1 MSIELREN
9 AAARLLQQMKPGFI
23 KTRQVRMLVAPFQQ
37 DARAIQQIL
46 TLLAKAKRGD
56 LAFVVLEIL
65 GQEPQQMLDV
75 LNFNVGIS
83 TCAQCHLWQKACVL
97 FEEPRFNYCHRSS
110 FSHCFECREGVGC
123 DLFFLFR
130 IRFSLNRFTCEGFS
144 LPWLC

>member
-1 MSIELREN
+1 MSLGREN
-9 AAARLLQQMKPGFI
+9 AAARLLQMKPGFI
-23 KTRQVRMLVAPFQQ
+23 KTTQVRMLVAPFQQ

-56 LAFVVLEIL
+56 LAFVVLETL

-97 FEEPRFNYCHRSS
+97 FEEARIIIAIAAVFIIVLS
-110 FSHCFECREGVGC
+110 VVKV
-123 DLFFLFR
+123 LVVTFFLQTPF
-130 IRFSLNRFTCEGFS
+130 FPKQVYL
-144 LPWLC
+144 

>member
-1 MSIELREN
+1 MSLGREN
-9 AAARLLQQMKPGFI
+9 AAARLLQTKPGFI
-23 KTRQVRMLVAPFQQ
+23 KTTQVRMLVAPFQQ

-83 TCAQCHLWQKACVL
+83 TCAQCHLWQKAGML
-97 FEEPRFNYCHRSS
+97 FEEARFHYCHRSS
-110 FSHCFECREGVGC
+110 FYPCFECSEGVGC
-123 DLFFLFR
+123 DCFFCR
-130 IRFSLNRFTCEGFS
+130 IRF
-144 LPWLC
+144 P